1 MVVGVITCLGNN
13 SYCGYSSNPDC
24 IIQKLIAMTYIFI
37 GFCTAFALLI
47 GAAAFVA
54 WVVNDNPERNLTGEM
69 EDDIL
74 RW

>member
-1 MVVGVITCLGNN
+1 
-13 SYCGYSSNPDC
+13 
-24 IIQKLIAMTYIFI
+24 MTYIFI